1 MTGAAIDLLLTDLDG
16 VVRHFDRSIAD
27 DLEVE
32 LGLEF
37 GSLRR
42 EAFDHPRGLAAVTG
56 GLTRAA
62 WIEEIGL
69 AVGSPRAAREWLGVT
84 GTPWGRADPAM
95 VDLITGLRATGTRVA
110 VLTNGTDTI
119 DEELSSVGLADAFD
133 AVFCSWHLGV
143 AKPDRAAFDHVVDAT
158 GVAADRILFIDDSP
172 TNVVGA
178 REAGLI
184 AHDFTGVDALRATLA
199 DLGVTAA
206 K

>member
-27 DLEVE
+27 DLEAE
-32 LGLEF
+32 HGLEI

-42 EAFDHPRGLAAVTG
+42 EAFDHPRGQAAVTG

-62 WIEEIGL
+62 WIDEIGR
-69 AVGSPRAAREWLGVT
+69 AVGSLRAAREWLGVT

-95 VDLITGLRATGTRVA
+95 VDLITGLRANGTPVA

-119 DEELSSVGLADAFD
+119 DEELLSVGLAVAFD
-133 AVFCSWHLGV
+133 SVFCSWHLGV
-143 AKPDRAAFDHVVDAT
+143 AKPDRAAFGHVVDAT
-158 GVAADRILFIDDSP
+158 GVPANRILFVDDSP
-172 TNVVGA
+172 ANVVGA

-184 AHDFTGVDALRATLA
+184 AHDFTGVDALRSTLA
-199 DLGVTAA
+199 DLGVAA
-206 K
+206 A